1 MYSSSTDTFKNRVN
15 HAQNWLVITILS
27 TVLCYTASDMDPYKK
42 LCEVGT
48 CLCKC
53 KMYELCIKVLDA
65 AQQLETN
72 QIGIT
77 MKVQLTLGNAHSAL
91 KHKDL
96 AVTLY
101 QVESILTHNVFSLCT
116 IQTCSLQ

>member
-1 MYSSSTDTFKNRVN
+1 M
-15 HAQNWLVITILS
+15 LS
-27 TVLCYTASDMDPYKK
+27 IVLCDAVSDMDPYKK

-101 QVESILTHNVFSLCT
+101 QVVNTHVH
-116 IQTCSLQ
+116 